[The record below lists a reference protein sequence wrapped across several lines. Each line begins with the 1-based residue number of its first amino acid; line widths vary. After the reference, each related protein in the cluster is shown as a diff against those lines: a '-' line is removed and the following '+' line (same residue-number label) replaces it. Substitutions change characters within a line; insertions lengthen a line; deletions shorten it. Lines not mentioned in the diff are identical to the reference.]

1 MNETVRR
8 GVGAVLVRAGRILL
22 GLRGKGARSHHGTW
36 DVIGGHCEP
45 GESDED
51 TLVRELG
58 EELGVIPTRYRS
70 AGVFAFDEPEHGVVF
85 EMHLFV
91 VTAWQGTPENRS
103 DEHDAIEW
111 HTAAA
116 LRDLTLASPPYVEM
130 LAPLVRG

>member
-8 GVGAVLVRAGRILL
+8 GVGAVLVRGGRILL
-22 GLRGKGARSHHGTW
+22 GLRGEGARSHHGTW

-45 GESDED
+45 GESDD
-51 TLVRELG
+51 QTLVRELG

-70 AGVFAFDEPEHGVVF
+70 AGVFAFHEPGHGVVF
-85 EMHLFV
+85 EMQLFV

-103 DEHDAIEW
+103 GEHDAIEW
-111 HTAAA
+111 HAPAA
-116 LRDLTLASPPYVEM
+116 LPELALASPRYVEM